1 MTAFAELD
9 AQNQILSR
17 EAAEAI
23 AHYAVHAPPRSA
35 MRPVS
40 ILDVIRAGDVL
51 IVADERNGPHPSSM
65 TTPAPVGRSNLA
77 ALETKQHVLSVHL
90 ALISAHGC
98 LAWHSLPEEMRDAN
112 GAQMRRREFMR
123 RFSLRGP
130 LRRN

>member
-1 MTAFAELD
+1 
-9 AQNQILSR
+9 
-17 EAAEAI
+17 
-23 AHYAVHAPPRSA
+23 

-90 ALISAHGC
+90 ALFPRTDVWLGTHC
-98 LAWHSLPEEMRDAN
+98 
-112 GAQMRRREFMR
+112 QRR
-123 RFSLRGP
+123 
-130 LRRN
+130 